1 MDKKQGRPTPE
12 RPSAQGLARGIPVL
26 RPGGATTRR
35 PFQGIYSYAGRVM
48 KSAAN
53 FIRDVASNS
62 QRPAGISANG
72 PFVTFRLRALA
83 LAVAA
88 AAFLVELLEQAAGV
102 SSSRGNGASQE
113 GQGNEG

>member
-1 MDKKQGRPTPE
+1 MDKKQAWSEVVRML
-12 RPSAQGLARGIPVL
+12 RARRGNN
-26 RPGGATTRR
+26 AKARR
-35 PFQGIYSYAGRVM
+35 PFQVIWLCRPRHES
-48 KSAAN
+48 
-53 FIRDVASNS
+53 SNS

-72 PFVTFRLRALA
+72 PFVTFRLTALA

-88 AAFLVELLEQAAGV
+88 AAFLVELLEHAAGV

>member
-1 MDKKQGRPTPE
+1 MDKKQGRPTPKGRAPKAWLE
-12 RPSAQGLARGIPVL
+12 GYGCCGQT
-26 RPGGATTRR
+26 GATTRR
-35 PFQGIYSYAGRVM
+35 PCRVM

-53 FIRDVASNS
+53 FIRDVAASNS

-72 PFVTFRLRALA
+72 PFVTFRLTALA
-83 LAVAA
+83 AAMAA

>member
-1 MDKKQGRPTPE
+1 
-12 RPSAQGLARGIPVL
+12 
-26 RPGGATTRR
+26 
-35 PFQGIYSYAGRVM
+35 M

-53 FIRDVASNS
+53 VIRDVAASNS

-72 PFVTFRLRALA
+72 PFVTFRLTALA
-83 LAVAA
+83 AAVAA